1 MLSYCENI
9 TRTSKYL
16 PKHTTKISFKCESY
30 LAIFDITSMMSSFLS
45 LLDALL
51 KSFLSVMGS
60 IWSVDSLGNSSL
72 SSKFLQYFSKFW
84 CIQFSVSGRYERRS
98 VHWCV
103 SGFYYASWAPDCYH
117 TGSVLTVLYG
127 DVFILVV
134 KSFHI
139 KQFLPLYFLH
149 CE

>member
-1 MLSYCENI
+1 
-9 TRTSKYL
+9 
-16 PKHTTKISFKCESY
+16 
-30 LAIFDITSMMSSFLS
+30 MMSSFLS

-98 VHWCV
+98 VHWCI
-103 SGFYYASWAPDCYH
+103 SGFYYASWAADCYH

-127 DVFILVV
+127 NVLILFV

-139 KQFLPLYFLH
+139 KEFLTFYLVKLWIKTNPQGFVKVGGWSNAWKIYEDWGRIKLH
-149 CE
+149 DL